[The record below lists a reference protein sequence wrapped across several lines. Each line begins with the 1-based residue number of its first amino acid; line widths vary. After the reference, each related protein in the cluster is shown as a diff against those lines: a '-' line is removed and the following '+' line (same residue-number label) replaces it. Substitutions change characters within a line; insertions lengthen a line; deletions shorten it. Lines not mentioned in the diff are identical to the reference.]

1 MKSKLFV
8 LGIGLVLLSTTGCNK
23 LKSRDRLNKGIQA
36 FKSAKYPDAVMQTV
50 VITGKEAGD
59 LGDATVAVDRDS
71 HGVVHI
77 SSKKTQSQ
85 CGSGWIH
92 SYRRR
97 RRNEQVLQ

>member
-1 MKSKLFV
+1 M
-8 LGIGLVLLSTTGCNK
+8 
-23 LKSRDRLNKGIQA
+23 
-36 FKSAKYPDAVMQTV
+36 AKYPDAAVQTV
-50 VITGKEAGD
+50 IITSNEARDFGD
-59 LGDATVAVDRDS
+59 VTVAVDRDS
-71 HGVVHI
+71 HVVHI